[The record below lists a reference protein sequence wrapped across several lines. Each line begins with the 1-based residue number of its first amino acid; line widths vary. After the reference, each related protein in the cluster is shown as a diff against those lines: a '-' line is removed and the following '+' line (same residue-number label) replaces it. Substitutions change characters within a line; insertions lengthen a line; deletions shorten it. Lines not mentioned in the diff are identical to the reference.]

1 MFVYHYS
8 ATEEIQ
14 QSSYSQSPSLK
25 KADKERETILQK
37 LADKVS
43 HCKNLWTI
51 YQLFSLPKSMASASV
66 QPATIVQKGK
76 IEGTFLTG
84 EDMEYPF

>member
-25 KADKERETILQK
+25 KADKERETSKAILQK
-37 LADKVS
+37 LAD
-43 HCKNLWTI
+43 N
-51 YQLFSLPKSMASASV
+51 
-66 QPATIVQKGK
+66 GK
-76 IEGTFLTG
+76 KQYICTQIRLKTCR
-84 EDMEYPF
+84 